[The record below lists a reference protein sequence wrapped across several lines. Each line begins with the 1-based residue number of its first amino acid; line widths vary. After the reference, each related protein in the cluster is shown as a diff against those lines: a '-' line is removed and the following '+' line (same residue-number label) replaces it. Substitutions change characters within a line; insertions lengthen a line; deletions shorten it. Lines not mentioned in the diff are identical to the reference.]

1 MTTIQPRSVWTST
14 KEGFS
19 HALRPANVIGAVIHY
34 PGDGNVTY
42 AGRGVAHEKGRLRA
56 YRNYHVGSRG
66 WADIGYNLAVGQSG
80 TAYWAAGKKKAAHC
94 ASSANPLANAK
105 YFGIL
110 LILGDNERP
119 SDAMIATLNEVLN
132 MVRMWYPK
140 ATALLGHRQVYGAST
155 TCPGNVIMGLIDRGV
170 IRYGTT
176 PTVTPAPAP
185 APAPV
190 KPAQTAAERAL
201 TPAVKAKLKLM
212 GLPQTT
218 EGVRQYQ
225 VAHDLHPDSIWG
237 GVTDRFHAWVL
248 ALQKELNRWK
258 AVSPKL
264 YVDGYRGAKTKK
276 AETQV
281 MVRNPR
287 LVGST
292 LASLYRHLKLPQ
304 PAKRG

>member
-19 HALRPANVIGAVIHY
+19 HVLRPANVIGAVIHY

-42 AGRGVAHEKGRLRA
+42 AGRGVAHEKGLLRA

-66 WADIGYNLAVGQSG
+66 WADIGYNLAIGQSG

-110 LILGDNERP
+110 LILGNNERP

-132 MVRMWYPK
+132 LVRTWYPK

-155 TCPGNVIMGLIDRGV
+155 ACPGNVIMGLIGRGV

-185 APAPV
+185 VTPAPAPSSKV
-190 KPAQTAAERAL
+190 WPAVALPLTDKHTTASHNAWVRLMADVGYKDPRLGKSLQRWLRDRGYYKGLIDGDFAGWSIDALQRFLRDRGFYKGAIDGKKLGYRARAAL
-201 TPAVKAKLKLM
+201 TIRGEIA
-212 GLPQTT
+212 
-218 EGVRQYQ
+218 Y
-225 VAHDLHPDSIWG
+225 
-237 GVTDRFHAWVL
+237 
-248 ALQKELNRWK
+248 LNSQRK
-258 AVSPKL
+258 
-264 YVDGYRGAKTKK
+264 YY
-276 AETQV
+276 
-281 MVRNPR
+281 
-287 LVGST
+287 
-292 LASLYRHLKLPQ
+292 
-304 PAKRG
+304 

>member
-19 HALRPANVIGAVIHY
+19 HVLLPGDVIGAVIHY

-66 WADIGYNLAVGQSG
+66 WADIGYNLAIGQSG

-119 SDAMIATLNEVLN
+119 SDAMIATLNEMLN
-132 MVRMWYPK
+132 LVRTWYPK

-155 TCPGNVIMGLIDRGV
+155 ACPGNVIMGLIDRGV

-185 APAPV
+185 VTPAPAPSSKV
-190 KPAQTAAERAL
+190 WPEVALPLTDKHTTASHNAWVRLMADIGYKDPRPSKSLQRWLRDRGYYKGLIDGDFAGWSIDALQRFLRDRGFYKGAIDGKKLGYRARGPMTVRAEIAYL
-201 TPAVKAKLKLM
+201 NS
-212 GLPQTT
+212 Q
-218 EGVRQYQ
+218 RQY
-225 VAHDLHPDSIWG
+225 
-237 GVTDRFHAWVL
+237 
-248 ALQKELNRWK
+248 
-258 AVSPKL
+258 
-264 YVDGYRGAKTKK
+264 Y
-276 AETQV
+276 
-281 MVRNPR
+281 
-287 LVGST
+287 
-292 LASLYRHLKLPQ
+292 
-304 PAKRG
+304 